1 MTHKQT
7 KLAFF
12 KGFGSILHCSCGLYH
27 INLPWVSIHL
37 NEDGFDQLFE
47 LLLRAKEER
56 EMQQAGKA
64 GSNKEHL
71 MLVH

>member
-12 KGFGSILHCSCGLYH
+12 EGFGSIFHCSCGLYH

-37 NEDGFDQLFE
+37 NEDGFDQLLD
-47 LLLRAKEER
+47 LLLRAKEAQ
-56 EMQQAGKA
+56 EMQQTGKA
-64 GSNKEHL
+64 DSNREHL